1 MQCAVLQQQKVSPK
15 LLSPNVLNNVLVK
28 TSFRDFTS
36 SPVLSFCRYVNF
48 YWKYKV
54 LDRVSTMM
62 SYVND
67 PTVIDPNTL
76 PVTREAKR
84 PDLHNNAA

>member
-1 MQCAVLQQQKVSPK
+1 MQCAVLQQQKVASK
-15 LLSPNVLNNVLVK
+15 HALSGMNNVLVK

-36 SPVLSFCRYVNF
+36 SRVLSFCRYVNF